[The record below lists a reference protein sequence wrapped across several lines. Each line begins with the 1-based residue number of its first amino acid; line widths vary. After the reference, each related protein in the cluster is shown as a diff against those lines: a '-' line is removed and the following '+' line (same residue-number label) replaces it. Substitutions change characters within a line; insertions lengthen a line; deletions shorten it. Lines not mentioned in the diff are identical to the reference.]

1 MGLKLSSLTWDQMVD
16 QLIEAEV
23 LNSHEDVT
31 TDYIGRGDRNA
42 CIGFTVGDF
51 AATALQ
57 LGAALAEAFN
67 TIPGLVELAADG
79 IGVQDLLR
87 TARTDSLGYG
97 YIVYF
102 PGTTVDASPL
112 VCGVCDAN
120 SHDEHNHPA

>member
-1 MGLKLSSLTWDQMVD
+1 MALTLTGPTWNQLVD

-23 LNSHEDVT
+23 ITSHEDAT
-31 TDYIGRGDRNA
+31 TQYIGRGDREF

-79 IGVQDLLR
+79 IGVQDMIR
-87 TARTDSLGYG
+87 TARTDSLGRG

-102 PGTTVDASPL
+102 PGHTVDDSDL
-112 VCGVCDAN
+112 VCGVCDGRG
-120 SHDEHNHPA
+120 HDEHNCPI